1 MSDGDPHQGK
11 QAIHRTKLFGGQ
23 QVEEVFF
30 DSIFK
35 GQRCLQCGSDKP
47 CLRIQTFIAIA
58 DIADTRVRDEVQRQV
73 NRRKLKPIQ
82 LTHGPG
88 IKSGEMF
95 ACKSCRK
102 EAEVAAAKGP
112 SYAVVVFDR
121 LPEAD
126 KPLIAVA

>member
-1 MSDGDPHQGK
+1 MGDADPHQGK

-30 DSIFK
+30 DSMFK
-35 GQRCLQCGSDKP
+35 GARCLQCGSPKP

-58 DIADTRVRDEVQRQV
+58 DIVDTRVRDEIRRQV
-73 NRRKLKPIQ
+73 SKGKIKTTP

-88 IKSGEMF
+88 IKSGEAF

-102 EAEVAAAKGP
+102 ELEVAAAKGP
-112 SYAVVVFDR
+112 SYIVVVFDR

-126 KPLIAVA
+126 KPLVAVV